1 MEKIKTAIES
11 MLEHSQTTDE
21 LVQNIREFI
30 EREENKITENYIAE
44 KQSMFSREDVVDML
58 DQIVRLNG
66 PFVVQKAVLK
76 LKRLLADS
84 YDAKSIFK
92 SNTNFLA

>member
-30 EREENKITENYIAE
+30 EREKNKITENYIAE

-76 LKRLLADS
+76 LKRLLADG

-92 SNTNFLA
+92 SNTNFMA